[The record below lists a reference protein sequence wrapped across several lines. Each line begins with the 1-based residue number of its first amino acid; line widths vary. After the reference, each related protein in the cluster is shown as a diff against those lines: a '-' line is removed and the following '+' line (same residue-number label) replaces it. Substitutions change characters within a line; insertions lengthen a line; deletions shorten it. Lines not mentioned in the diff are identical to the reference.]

1 MAMFRSRQRMSDSGS
16 DPFTDLLF
24 NALLTF
30 TFLFLISLLLI
41 NPPAKSGIIN
51 PKAEFLITVSWED
64 GNANDIDTWVQGPQN
79 TRVWFK
85 QTQNGLM
92 HLDRDDRGLA
102 NDTQQVDGQEIVN
115 PLNQEVVTIR
125 GRPPGEFIVNVH
137 YYKSA
142 DQLEVPVTIYVAEV
156 NPTLKVLHYATLS
169 LKQEGEEKTAV
180 RFTLNAQGKVENI
193 NTLQTSLVG
202 DRK

>member
-1 MAMFRSRQRMSDSGS
+1 MALFRSRQRIGGTGS

-64 GNANDIDTWVQGPQN
+64 GSANDIDTWVQGPQGSK
-79 TRVWFK
+79 VWYK
-85 QTQNGLM
+85 QAQNGLM
-92 HLDRDDRGLA
+92 HLDRDDRGLT
-102 NDTQQVDGQEIVN
+102 NDTQKVDGEEIVN

-137 YYKSA
+137 YYKSQDRQA
-142 DQLEVPVTIYVAEV
+142 VPVSIYVAEV
-156 NPTLKVLHYATLS
+156 NPVLKVLHYATLD
-169 LKQEGEEKTAV
+169 LKKEGEEKTAV
-180 RFTLNAQGKVENI
+180 RFTLNHQGEVENI
-193 NTLQTSLVG
+193 NTLQASLVG
-202 DRK
+202 E

>member
-64 GNANDIDTWVQGPQN
+64 GSANDIDTWVQGPQN

-92 HLDRDDRGLA
+92 HLDRDDRGLT

-137 YYKSA
+137 YYKST

-169 LKQEGEEKTAV
+169 LKKEGEEKTAV

>member
-41 NPPAKSGIIN
+41 NPPAKSGIVN

-92 HLDRDDRGLA
+92 HLDRDDRGLT

-137 YYKSA
+137 YYKST

-156 NPTLKVLHYATLS
+156 NPTLTVLHYATLS

-202 DRK
+202 DHK

>member
-92 HLDRDDRGLA
+92 HLDRDDRGLT

-137 YYKSA
+137 YYKST

-156 NPTLKVLHYATLS
+156 NPTLTVLHYATLS

-202 DRK
+202 DHK

>member
-1 MAMFRSRQRMSDSGS
+1 MAMFRTRQARFSAGNDS
-16 DPFTDLLF
+16 FTDLLF

-41 NPPAKSGIIN
+41 NPPAKSGIID

-64 GNANDIDTWVQGPQN
+64 GSANDIDTWVEGPQG
-79 TRVWFK
+79 TLVWYK

-92 HLDRDDRGLA
+92 HLDRDDRGVT
-102 NDTQQVDGQEIVN
+102 NDTQVVDGKEIVN
-115 PLNQEVVTIR
+115 LLNQEVVTIR

-137 YYKSA
+137 YYKSEN
-142 DQLEVPVTIYVAEV
+142 QLDVPVTIYVAEV
-156 NPTLKVLHYATLS
+156 NPTLKVLHYASLN
-169 LKQEGEEKTAV
+169 LKQEGDEKTAV
-180 RFTLNAQGKVENI
+180 RFSLDEQGKVENI

-202 DRK
+202 DNR

>member
-92 HLDRDDRGLA
+92 HLDRDDRGLT

-137 YYKSA
+137 YYKST

-156 NPTLKVLHYATLS
+156 NPTLKVLYYATLS

>member
-1 MAMFRSRQRMSDSGS
+1 MAMFRARQAMSSSS

-64 GNANDIDTWVQGPQN
+64 GNENDIDTWVQGPQGSK
-79 TRVWFK
+79 VWFK
-85 QTQNGLM
+85 QAQNGLM
-92 HLDRDDRGLA
+92 HLDRDDRGKT
-102 NDTQQVDGQEIVN
+102 NDTQQVDGREISN

-137 YYKSA
+137 YYKSV
-142 DQLEVPVTIYVAEV
+142 DQLEVPVTVYVAEV
-156 NPTLKVLHYATLS
+156 NPTLKVLHYATLD
-169 LKQEGEEKTAV
+169 LKKEGEEKTAV
-180 RFTLNAQGKVENI
+180 RFTLNNQGKVENI

>member
-1 MAMFRSRQRMSDSGS
+1 MALFRSRQRMGGAGR

-30 TFLFLISLLLI
+30 TFLFLISLFLI

-64 GNANDIDTWVQGPQN
+64 GSANDIDTWVQGPQG
-79 TRVWFK
+79 TRVWYK
-85 QTQNGLM
+85 QAQNGLM
-92 HLDRDDRGLA
+92 HLDRDDRGLT

-137 YYKSA
+137 YYKSQDGQA
-142 DQLEVPVTIYVAEV
+142 VPVSIYVAEV
-156 NPTLKVLHYATLS
+156 NPTLKVLHYATLD

-180 RFTLNAQGKVENI
+180 RFTLNNQGEVENI

-202 DRK
+202 E

>member
-1 MAMFRSRQRMSDSGS
+1 MALFRSRQAIGHTGS

-30 TFLFLISLLLI
+30 TFLFLISLFLI

-64 GNANDIDTWVQGPQN
+64 GNSNDIDTWVQGPKGS
-79 TRVWFK
+79 RVWFK

-92 HLDRDDRGLA
+92 HLDRDDRGLT
-102 NDTQQVDGQEIVN
+102 NDTQQVDGREIVN

-137 YYKSA
+137 YYNSN
-142 DQLEVPVTIYVAEV
+142 DQLEVPVTIYLAEV
-156 NPTLKVLHYATLS
+156 NPTLKVLHYATLN
-169 LKQEGEEKTAV
+169 LKKEGEEKTAV
-180 RFTLNAQGKVENI
+180 RFTLNNQGKVENI

-202 DRK
+202 DSK

>member
-30 TFLFLISLLLI
+30 TFLFLFSLLLI
-41 NPPAKSGIIN
+41 NPPAKSGIVN

-92 HLDRDDRGLA
+92 HLDRDDRGLT

-137 YYKSA
+137 YYKST

>member
-1 MAMFRSRQRMSDSGS
+1 MAMFRSRQRIGGEGNG
-16 DPFTDLLF
+16 PFTDLLF

-30 TFLFLISLLLI
+30 TFLFLISLILM

-64 GNANDIDTWVQGPQN
+64 GSANDIDTWVQGPQG
-79 TRVWFK
+79 TLVWYK
-85 QTQNGLM
+85 QAQNGLM
-92 HLDRDDRGLA
+92 HLDRDDRGLT
-102 NDTQQVDGQEIVN
+102 NDTQQVDGREIIN

-137 YYKSA
+137 YYKSE
-142 DQLEVPVTIYVAEV
+142 DQQAVPVSIYVAEV
-156 NPTLKVLHYATLS
+156 NPVLKVLHYATLD
-169 LKQEGEEKTAV
+169 LEKEGDEKTAV
-180 RFTLNAQGKVENI
+180 RFSLNNKGEVENI

-202 DRK
+202 DR

>member
-92 HLDRDDRGLA
+92 HLDRDDRGLT
-102 NDTQQVDGQEIVN
+102 NDTQQVDGQEVVN

-137 YYKSA
+137 YYKSI

-156 NPTLKVLHYATLS
+156 NPTLKVLHYATLN